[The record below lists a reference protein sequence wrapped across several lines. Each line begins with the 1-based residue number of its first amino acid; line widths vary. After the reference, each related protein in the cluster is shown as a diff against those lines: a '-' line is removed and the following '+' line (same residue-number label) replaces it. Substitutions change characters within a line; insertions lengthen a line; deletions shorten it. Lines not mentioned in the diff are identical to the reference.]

1 MQQAAAETVTYGCW
15 QERHPQASEEG
26 RMEPMDRYQ
35 RQEEATP
42 RERVAVSSELQ
53 MPVQN

>member
-1 MQQAAAETVTYGCW
+1 
-15 QERHPQASEEG
+15 
-26 RMEPMDRYQ
+26 MEPMERYQ